1 MAYHKYFAKH
11 LQTSIENYNSVSNVI
26 YDKDWTYCRKYKFK
40 LKKNSSCVEL
50 KNNRFKYARNNSEN
64 AM

>member
-1 MAYHKYFAKH
+1 MLFMTKTELIA
-11 LQTSIENYNSVSNVI
+11 ENISLNL
-26 YDKDWTYCRKYKFK
+26 R
-40 LKKNSSCVEL
+40 KNSSCVEL